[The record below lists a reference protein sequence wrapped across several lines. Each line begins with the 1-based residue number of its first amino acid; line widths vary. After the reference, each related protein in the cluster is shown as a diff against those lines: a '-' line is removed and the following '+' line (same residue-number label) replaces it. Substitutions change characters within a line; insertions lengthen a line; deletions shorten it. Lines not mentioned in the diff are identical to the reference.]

1 MGRRSFKGAR
11 RTPTAAHAGERAADG
26 KRQLEL
32 PVLPEKLPVLRPE
45 LPVLPQKLPGG
56 CLFRIG
62 LRVVP
67 NGRKARSHGGLE
79 ASEVA
84 RAGNREATPFCLPW
98 GSGIW
103 APDVA

>member
-1 MGRRSFKGAR
+1 MGVGRSKRAR
-11 RTPTAAHAGERAADG
+11 RAHTAAHAGERAADG

-62 LRVVP
+62 LRDAP

-79 ASEVA
+79 ASGAA
-84 RAGNREATPFCLPW
+84 RAGNREATLFCLPW